1 MDQFSMAF
9 ETRFSIFAIILA
21 SDEEAAYDADDAYNA
36 ESEGIDAE
44 KEEEEEEGL
53 RRGAME
59 VGRGPT
65 P

>member
-44 KEEEEEEGL
+44 KEEEEGL